1 MDSLKDL
8 EEKVARV
15 AKEVGALRKQNR
27 SLSSQVK
34 RLKREAQDASA
45 GAAGEWKEE
54 RSEIRKRA
62 QKVAS
67 TLESL
72 LD

>member
-1 MDSLKDL
+1 MDALKDL
-8 EEKVARV
+8 EDKVARV
-15 AKEVGALRKQNR
+15 AKEMAALRKQNR

-34 RLKREAQDASA
+34 RLKRQDQSAASNDSKEW
-45 GAAGEWKEE
+45 AAE
-54 RSEIRKRA
+54 RTEIRKRA
-62 QKVAS
+62 RRLAS

>member
-1 MDSLKDL
+1 MEWKEL
-8 EEKVARV
+8 EETVAR
-15 AKEVGALRKQNR
+15 AGKEIAALRKQNR

-34 RLKREAQDASA
+34 RLKREAQ
-45 GAAGEWKEE
+45 GAAESRDGEWEKE
-54 RSEIRKRA
+54 RTEIRRRA
-62 QKVAS
+62 EKVAG